1 MIGMHSSHSFRKRIA
16 ANRAVRATRRCA
28 SVVVAT
34 ATALTATALT
44 ATAFTATALSAQATA
59 PVTGRAAQGTVRTDT
74 LWSQSLGIR
83 KAVRVYLPPSY
94 AMNPQKKYPVL
105 FYLHGL
111 GGDERN
117 WTEAGR
123 LHLVMDS
130 MVAAG
135 QPEAIIA
142 MPDGDDGWWT
152 TANMFAD
159 LPACRADTA
168 RREPEASYCVP
179 WLHYDDYVAHDL
191 VAYVDRT
198 YRTLKSRGGRGI
210 AGLSMGGY
218 GAITLALAYPDVFA
232 AAASHSGVLSPMYLG
247 PHPFAEPSVYAQ
259 DSIGLRRAAGSLW
272 RTQRIAFGLDT
283 LGWQAR
289 DPVRFAR
296 QAVAR
301 HGAPMP
307 FLRFDCGVNDPYID
321 QNRALHA
328 TLTALGVSH
337 EYAEWPGVHDWNYWR
352 THLPESLEFLLAR
365 VQYGPP

>member
-1 MIGMHSSHSFRKRIA
+1 MNA
-16 ANRAVRATRRCA
+16 QRRFVGPVLLA
-28 SVVVAT
+28 LALVT
-34 ATALTATALT
+34 ATTGLRSHAAAPTAR
-44 ATAFTATALSAQATA
+44 
-59 PVTGRAAQGTVRTDT
+59 VGRALAGTVRTDT

-83 KAVRVYLPPSY
+83 KAVRIYLPPSY
-94 AMNPQKKYPVL
+94 EGNTQKKYPVL

-111 GGDERN
+111 TGDERN
-117 WTEAGR
+117 WTDVGR

-130 MVAAG
+130 MVAQGG
-135 QPEAIIA
+135 QEAIVV

-159 LPACRADTA
+159 LTACRADTA
-168 RREPEASYCVP
+168 RKEPEATYCVP
-179 WLHYDDYVAHDL
+179 WLHYDDYVARDL
-191 VAYVDRT
+191 VNYMDRT
-198 YRTLKSRGGRGI
+198 YRTLPFRGGRGI

-218 GAITLALAYPDVFA
+218 GAVTLALAYPDVFA

-247 PHPFAEPSVYAQ
+247 PHPYGEPPTYAQ
-259 DSIGLRRAAGSLW
+259 DSIGLRRAAQGLW

-296 QAVAR
+296 QALANR
-301 HGAPMP
+301 SAPMP
-307 FLRFDCGVNDPYID
+307 FLRIDCGVNDAYID

-328 TLTALGVSH
+328 TFTALGVSH
-337 EYAEWPGVHDWNYWR
+337 EYAEWPGSHDWNYWR
-352 THLPESLEFLLAR
+352 THLPESLEFLLAH

>member
-1 MIGMHSSHSFRKRIA
+1 MLA
-16 ANRAVRATRRCA
+16 A
-28 SVVVAT
+28 
-34 ATALTATALT
+34 ATALGAGGVAAATLNAFPDTPLT
-44 ATAFTATALSAQATA
+44 
-59 PVTGRAAQGTVRTDT
+59 VRAAQGTVRTDT
-74 LWSQSLGIR
+74 VWSQSLGIR
-83 KAVRVYLPPSY
+83 KSLRIYLPPSY
-94 AMNPQKKYPVL
+94 ASSPQKKYPVL

-135 QPEAIIA
+135 QAEAIVA

-159 LPACRADTA
+159 LPACRGDTA
-168 RREPEASYCVP
+168 RKESEATYCVP
-179 WLHYDDYVAHDL
+179 WLHYDDYVARDL
-191 VAYVDRT
+191 VAHVDST
-198 YRTLKSRGGRGI
+198 YRTLKSRGGRAI

-218 GAITLALAYPDVFA
+218 GAITIALAYPEVFA

-247 PHPFAEPSVYAQ
+247 PHPFAAPPTYAQ
-259 DSIGLRRAAGSLW
+259 DSIGLRKAAGGLW
-272 RTQRIAFGLDT
+272 RTQRVAFGLDT

-296 QAVAR
+296 QAIGQ

-307 FLRFDCGVNDPYID
+307 FLRFDCGENDTYID

-328 TLTALGVSH
+328 TLTSLGVSH

-352 THLPESLEFLLAR
+352 MHLPESLEFLLAH